1 MIYTMDWFFSS
12 TFTEIIKTLLS
23 IDSIIYWLIAQF
35 FRFII
40 DISSAD
46 FIMTDL
52 LNTIIDRAY
61 VVAGVFAL
69 FIMSYALIKGLFDPD
84 GVFKGKNSLGQ
95 IIKNLLIAIAL
106 VALMPTIFTYLFRF
120 QAIIINNNVIGNIV
134 LGTDSQAMK
143 FKVDGKY
150 QEISVENVGYENY
163 IKVASNNV
171 AFSALNAFIY
181 ADDNDKKIDL
191 SEKPTVGM
199 FLTPSTTLTF
209 GLSGS
214 AKVLESVVR
223 EISGNNETTFNQLKN
238 NIVIS
243 GNFLEINTIAYHVA
257 TGGDYS
263 NEEGAHVTYLFIV
276 STICGIVMLFLVFT
290 FCINIVVRMFNLF
303 LLELISPIASFSLVI
318 PNSKIFDNWFKATMK
333 EYLDLFVR
341 LFTFNLAILFFSNIN
356 QIIVQ
361 VIEGHGNIGLISI
374 MNILFVIGLL
384 IFINEAPKLVKDIL
398 GMKDDKKGIKDRL
411 FSGGVSKTLG
421 GALGLLGGGAAAG
434 MGIAHALGS
443 GSGDVSGG
451 RKAWNAIK
459 GAASGFGA
467 GKNASKA
474 KSFSDFTGAVGKSVS
489 AMDTNRKK
497 GDLYYKQHGG
507 TFKSAMLGRLEDA
520 KNYVTGA
527 SPMLAFETYNEQE
540 NKLRDIKKNMDN
552 INDIAEKNSQVKAL
566 KSKRDKFEND
576 IKGRASFEDQ
586 FKLDT
591 ANEIADLQNDFN
603 RKRELYDKYEQSL
616 TTDKQ
621 ELARLTDEYNK
632 TPANQMFT
640 KQDLQNKIN
649 SLNTSISAKTAQRDA
664 ALSDVNDVES
674 RINAAKDRVKDKEFI
689 DLAYSNYLVDA
700 QNELN
705 KLDVEF
711 KTARS
716 NYINSQA
723 KVNGSEIKLEVE
735 KINRDLVKEAN
746 AKNVF
751 MEGVELTPDISAI
764 NQIDKYLDDVKDS
777 IFGKSSIYNDKE
789 QTVGINYSTGDID
802 FAELANL
809 RATYQDAMPNIV
821 IGERQA
827 KVWDSTSNQYV
838 IEDAGIGTLIK
849 NIAETTVSNF
859 KDLSSAEKEI
869 KLREIRNDC
878 NQNGEIKGIVD
889 AIRQGFNDVATGT
902 KADMSDV
909 TATINSFISSK
920 GLDTKGVTA
929 DELTKA
935 IIKMNSGIQRGASES
950 KDYSVGRIHKS
961 DDYLNA
967 RQKAEEAYAKE
978 KENK

>member
-150 QEISVENVGYENY
+150 QEVSVENVGYENY

-171 AFSALNAFIY
+171 AFSALNAFVY
-181 ADDNDKKIDL
+181 ADDNDKPIDL

-199 FLTPSTTLTF
+199 FLTARAGVLGLASGAGKLLT
-209 GLSGS
+209 SITQDNS
-214 AKVLESVVR
+214 E
-223 EISGNNETTFNQLKN
+223 NTETTFNQLRN
-238 NIVIS
+238 NIVIT

-263 NEEGAHVTYLFIV
+263 NESGAHVTYLFIV
-276 STICGIVMLFLVFT
+276 STICGIAMLFLTFA

-318 PNSKIFDNWFKATMK
+318 PNSKIFDNWFKAAMK

-361 VIEGHGNIGLISI
+361 VIEGHGNVGLISI

-421 GALGLLGGGAAAG
+421 GALGLLGGSAAAG

-443 GSGDVSGG
+443 GAGDVSGG

-489 AMDTNRKK
+489 AMDANRKK

-527 SPMLAFETYNEQE
+527 DPFTSYNTFQAQE
-540 NKLRDIKKNMDN
+540 GKMNDIKKDIDG
-552 INDIAEKNSQVKAL
+552 IN
-566 KSKRDKFEND
+566 
-576 IKGRASFEDQ
+576 
-586 FKLDT
+586 
-591 ANEIADLQNDFN
+591 
-603 RKRELYDKYEQSL
+603 
-616 TTDKQ
+616 
-621 ELARLTDEYNK
+621 ELADKNAKVAAFKDAFESHK
-632 TPANQMFT
+632 TQL
-640 KQDLQNKIN
+640 QDRDSFLHTERTRAEQ
-649 SLNTSISAKTAQRDA
+649 LMKTAAAAGNTVEQKRHKDYLDQLLNDKNIQDA
-664 ALSDVNDVES
+664 AY
-674 RINAAKDRVKDKEFI
+674 K
-689 DLAYSNYLVDA
+689 NYLVDYEN
-700 QNELN
+700 QLQ
-705 KLDVEF
+705 KLDTEY
-711 KTARS
+711 KMERS
-716 NYINSQA
+716 NYINRQVAAGAAGNANDISLS
-723 KVNGSEIKLEVE
+723 VD
-735 KINRDLVKEAN
+735 KITRDLTKEVNVGNKFIEGLDIN
-746 AKNVF
+746 A
-751 MEGVELTPDISAI
+751 MLAASGPDLS
-764 NQIDKYLDDVKDS
+764 KFLDDVKDQ
-777 IFGKSSIYNDKE
+777 IYGKSELYNSKE
-789 QTVGINYSTGDID
+789 IAVDINDASLATVLGKTDLNAILGEKWKKQWDAASSSYKMVNITDEVRLKNIVSGIADSMGFTDAQKASFETTYASELDDIVSNAVDYYKSYVENDTAKLTAADANLTALLSTTGVSGSVGIKEI
-802 FAELANL
+802 
-809 RATYQDAMPNIV
+809 
-821 IGERQA
+821 
-827 KVWDSTSNQYV
+827 
-838 IEDAGIGTLIK
+838 IESLIK
-849 NIAETTVSNF
+849 S
-859 KDLSSAEKEI
+859 
-869 KLREIRNDC
+869 
-878 NQNGEIKGIVD
+878 
-889 AIRQGFNDVATGT
+889 
-902 KADMSDV
+902 
-909 TATINSFISSK
+909 
-920 GLDTKGVTA
+920 
-929 DELTKA
+929 
-935 IIKMNSGIQRGASES
+935 NSGTNRDATPGIMQKVKNSDAYKNAKES
-950 KDYSVGRIHKS
+950 Y
-961 DDYLNA
+961 
-967 RQKAEEAYAKE
+967 ETAYEKE

>member
-1 MIYTMDWFFSS
+1 MIYMMDWFFNE
-12 TFTEIIKTLLS
+12 TFTDIIKVLLS
-23 IDSIIYWLIAQF
+23 IDSIIYWLVAQF
-35 FRFII
+35 FRFVI
-40 DISSAD
+40 DIASAD
-46 FIMTDL
+46 FVMTDL

-134 LGTDSQAMK
+134 LGNDSQAMK
-143 FKVDGKY
+143 FNVNGKEQDITVDK
-150 QEISVENVGYENY
+150 VGYENY

-171 AFSALNAFIY
+171 AFTALNAFIY
-181 ADDNDKKIDL
+181 ADDNDKEIDL
-191 SEKPTVGM
+191 SQKITAGT
-199 FLTPSTTLTF
+199 FLTPRIGSINTTVEAIKSLY
-209 GLSGS
+209 LD
-214 AKVLESVVR
+214 
-223 EISGNNETTFNQLKN
+223 ISGNNTTTFNQVRN
-238 NIVIS
+238 NIVVT
-243 GNFLEINTIAYHVA
+243 GNFLEINRVAYHVA
-257 TGGDYS
+257 TGGDFTNDS
-263 NEEGAHVTYLFIV
+263 GAHITYLFIV
-276 STICGIVMLFLVFT
+276 STICGIVLLVLSFT
-290 FCINIVVRMFNLF
+290 FCINIVIRMFNLF

-318 PNSKIFDNWFKATMK
+318 PNSKIFDNWLKATMK

-341 LFTFNLAILFFSNIN
+341 LFTFNLTILFFSNIQN
-356 QIIVQ
+356 ILHQINAAR
-361 VIEGHGNIGLISI
+361 GNMSIISI
-374 MNILFVIGLL
+374 MNILFVVGLL

-489 AMDTNRKK
+489 SMDANRKK

-566 KSKRDKFEND
+566 KTKRDKFEND

-649 SLNTSISAKTAQRDA
+649 SLNTSISAKAAQRDA
-664 ALSDVNDVES
+664 ALSDVNNVES
-674 RINAAKDRVKDKEFI
+674 KINAAKDRVKDKEFI

-735 KINRDLVKEAN
+735 KMN
-746 AKNVF
+746 AKLKISSGITSTQELSDVLRRKLGVSLTQKTKTGYSTNEEVLTKLAPTVPLAAKVLEF
-751 MEGVELTPDISAI
+751 RGKYKLYSTYVRGYGNAVDLEGLIHTTF
-764 NQIDKYLDDVKDS
+764 NIDK
-777 IFGKSSIYNDKE
+777 
-789 QTVGINYSTGDID
+789 T
-802 FAELANL
+802 
-809 RATYQDAMPNIV
+809 
-821 IGERQA
+821 
-827 KVWDSTSNQYV
+827 
-838 IEDAGIGTLIK
+838 
-849 NIAETTVSNF
+849 
-859 KDLSSAEKEI
+859 
-869 KLREIRNDC
+869 
-878 NQNGEIKGIVD
+878 
-889 AIRQGFNDVATGT
+889 ATGRL
-902 KADMSDV
+902 S
-909 TATINSFISSK
+909 
-920 GLDTKGVTA
+920 
-929 DELTKA
+929 
-935 IIKMNSGIQRGASES
+935 
-950 KDYSVGRIHKS
+950 
-961 DDYLNA
+961 
-967 RQKAEEAYAKE
+967 
-978 KENK
+978 